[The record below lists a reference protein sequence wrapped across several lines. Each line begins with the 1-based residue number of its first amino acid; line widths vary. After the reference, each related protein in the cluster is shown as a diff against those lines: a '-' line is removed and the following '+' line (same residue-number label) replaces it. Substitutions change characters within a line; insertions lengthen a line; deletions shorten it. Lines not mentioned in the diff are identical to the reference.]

1 MLLWHTEVH
10 VYRPHDVAVTS
21 RATYDRM
28 WDELGM
34 LRLVLLSLSTFIFPY
49 FLHTPLFFKG
59 YRYIFFIFLI
69 GTVLW

>member
-1 MLLWHTEVH
+1 M
-10 VYRPHDVAVTS
+10 S
-21 RATYDRM
+21 
-28 WDELGM
+28 DELGM

-59 YRYIFFIFLI
+59 YRYIFFNFLI